1 MPTAFQIAQ
10 GRQVPLSMGL
20 FMAIRTVT
28 PLLSAFD
35 ARTSDDDK
43 FLSLAV
49 VSLPTS
55 KFVNLGEGMSS
66 SEGTLELRE
75 FSCSQIGGL
84 IKAESETARLWDK
97 HHQRSGYTWF
107 DLQTKLRVESDARHI
122 ERQMIQGLANDAK
135 GFPGAKDMTPFL
147 SSNLMTLT
155 QQAQSFEFKRS
166 VINAA
171 GSTANT
177 ASSVYSF
184 VFGELESQLVIGND
198 TGAEMLQIGETR
210 RQMMAPDPT
219 NAPNELLEYDLALI
233 RGYLGLAVNGYNQQ
247 IAGQPVP
254 TQYAIRRIAN
264 LTADNGSRL
273 NDAMMD
279 KLKRSHGGGRA
290 PGLFAM
296 SARSGEQLAASR
308 APVAINFNMG
318 QSGDAQ
324 NATFTTYPAPPD
336 NWNGI
341 PIVYPDCIGDTD
353 AIEVAA

>member
-1 MPTAFQIAQ
+1 
-10 GRQVPLSMGL
+10 MGL

-28 PLLSAFD
+28 PLLSSFD

-55 KFVNLGEGMSS
+55 KFVNLGEGLSA
-66 SEGTLELRE
+66 SEGALELRE

-84 IKAESETARLWDK
+84 IKAEAETARLWDK

-107 DLQTKLRVESDARHI
+107 DLQTQLRIEADAKHI
-122 ERQMIQGLANDAK
+122 EKQMIIGLANDAK

-147 SSNLMTLT
+147 TANLMTLT
-155 QQAQSFEFKRS
+155 QQAQAYEFKRS

-171 GSTANT
+171 GTTANT

-198 TGAEMLQIGETR
+198 TGSEMLQIGETR
-210 RQMMAPDPT
+210 RQMIAPDPA
-219 NAPNELLEYDLALI
+219 NAPNDLLEYDLALI
-233 RGYLGLAVNGYNQQ
+233 RGYMGLSVNGFNQQ
-247 IAGQPVP
+247 IAGQAVP
-254 TQYAIRRIAN
+254 TQYAVRRIGN
-264 LTADNGSRL
+264 LTADANCKL
-273 NDAMMD
+273 TDAMMD
-279 KLKRSHGGGRA
+279 KLKRSHGSGRR

-296 SARSGEQLAASR
+296 SARSGEHLAASR
-308 APVAINFNMG
+308 APVAVNFNMG

>member
-1 MPTAFQIAQ
+1 MPTALQIAQ

-35 ARTSDDDK
+35 ARTSSDDK

-66 SEGTLELRE
+66 SEGRTELRE

-84 IKAESETARLWDK
+84 IKAEREACRLWDK
-97 HHQRSGYTWF
+97 HHQASGYTWF
-107 DLQTKLRVESDARHI
+107 DLQTRLRIEADARHI
-122 ERQMIQGLANDAK
+122 ERQMIQGFSNDAK
-135 GFPGAKDMTPFL
+135 GFPGAKDMTPFTTANVL
-147 SSNLMTLT
+147 ALT
-155 QQAQSFEFKRS
+155 AQAQASEFKKS

-171 GSTANT
+171 GTTANT

-198 TGAEMLQIGETR
+198 TGSEMLQIGETR
-210 RQMMAPDPT
+210 TQMLPPDSTKPD
-219 NAPNELLEYDLALI
+219 ELLEFDLALI
-233 RGYLGLAVNGYNQQ
+233 RGYLGLSVNGFNQQ
-247 IAGQPVP
+247 IAGQAVPV
-254 TQYAIRRIAN
+254 QYAVRRLAN
-264 LTADNGSRL
+264 LTADNNCKL
-273 NDAMMD
+273 TDAMMD
-279 KLKRSHGGGRA
+279 KLRRSHGSGRT
-290 PGLFAM
+290 PNLFAM

-324 NATFTTYPAPPD
+324 NATFTTYPAPPE